1 MMNHRSKLVIS
12 TALMALTIAYYS
24 YELLFQCWNLDNWDG
39 GLALLF
45 QLPGMAIGASAILT
59 LCLNFVLA
67 KQMEKDW
74 APIRSATI
82 LGIVLFV
89 IISCIPFTYMG
100 FMIFVV
106 WLPTILSIWIGIVLF
121 LMHTQ
126 QIMDFR
132 EDQ

>member
-1 MMNHRSKLVIS
+1 MNQKSKLALS

-24 YELLFQCWNLDNWDG
+24 YELLFQFWNLDNWDED
-39 GLALLF
+39 LVLLL
-45 QLPGMAIGASAILT
+45 QLPVIIIGVSAILT

-74 APIRSATI
+74 TLIRGATI

-89 IISCIPFTYMG
+89 ILSCIPFTYVG
-100 FMIFVV
+100 FLIVV
-106 WLPTILSIWIGIVLF
+106 LWVPIILSIWMGIVLF

-126 QIMDFR
+126 QVMDFPG
-132 EDQ
+132 DQ